1 MESLPQHNKIGGISG
16 ALEHRFDP
24 QTVTV
29 RSVSPQLWHRSQQQL
44 KSDPWPEN
52 FACHGRG
59 GGEPEKEKKNKKK
72 LEWDLVTEKQEIRQ
86 EKSHPQ
92 TERKK
97 RWKGRKRNLE
107 QMGLRDCTGVE

>member
-24 QTVTV
+24 QTGTV
-29 RSVSPQLWHRSQQQL
+29 GSVLPQLWHRSQLQL
-44 KSDPWPEN
+44 KSDPWPGN